1 MGCALETLARSTVTS
16 AEVLVTSALDT
27 PSSFKSAAC
36 TFGGHPDAHLRP
48 ERTRETGSVV
58 AASVTV
64 APKPLPAPLTALM
77 SCSSVTLL
85 RSIVTSEE
93 VLVTSALDT
102 PSSFKS
108 AACTF
113 GGHPDA
119 HLRPVRVSDTVSV
132 LTSSAAA

>member
-1 MGCALETLARSTVTS
+1 MTLARSTVTF
-16 AEVLVTSALDT
+16 A
-27 PSSFKSAAC
+27 
-36 TFGGHPDAHLRP
+36 
-48 ERTRETGSVV
+48 
-58 AASVTV
+58 
-64 APKPLPAPLTALM
+64 
-77 SCSSVTLL
+77 
-85 RSIVTSEE
+85 E

-132 LTSSAAA
+132 LTSSAAVLLNEATLVWAVAVIPNVEQERIPAIIILCILFIVVLVQRFQCKLLFPIM